1 MKVVDPSVPRRRF
14 WSDDVGGKDI
24 CPSCGHAL
32 INEQQTYMMV
42 VRQGGEAVPFI
53 VGVKAGYFC
62 PECPTVVLD
71 RDGFEE
77 YARIGIKNNRPGEL
91 AVFGLLDLAA
101 IPPERQSQPI
111 GAEGNP
117 IPLVKFLPDDG
128 RRKAGVAGGKP
139 SAGKRKGKG
148 KKRK

>member
-1 MKVVDPSVPRRRF
+1 VIDPSVPRRRY

-24 CPSCGHAL
+24 CPCCGHAL

-42 VRQGGEAVPFI
+42 VRQGGEAAPFI
-53 VGVKAGYFC
+53 VGIKAGYFC
-62 PECPTVVLD
+62 TECPTVVLD
-71 RDGFEE
+71 RHGFED
-77 YARIGIKNNRPGEL
+77 YARMGIRNNRPGEFAIL
-91 AVFGLLDLAA
+91 GLLDFAA
-101 IPPERQSQPI
+101 IPPERQGQPI

-117 IPLVKFLPDDG
+117 IPLVRFLPDDG
-128 RRKAGVAGGKP
+128 RPKGGVAGGKP

>member
-1 MKVVDPSVPRRRF
+1 MKVIDPSVPRRRF
-14 WSDDVGGKDI
+14 WSDDVGGREV
-24 CPSCGHAL
+24 CPRCGHAL

-42 VRQGGEAVPFI
+42 VRQGGETVPFI
-53 VGVKAGYFC
+53 VGARAGYFC
-62 PECPTVVLD
+62 TECPTVVLD

-77 YARIGIKNNRPGEL
+77 YARTGIKNNRP
-91 AVFGLLDLAA
+91 AKFTIFGLLDLAA

-128 RRKAGVAGGKP
+128 QRKAGVAGGKP